1 MSTSQIIDLILALV
15 TVAPELVNRLLNTA
29 QQTGELTPEQWA
41 ALKARAD
48 KLFASP
54 AWQPDPTTP
63 AGG

>member
-1 MSTSQIIDLILALV
+1 VNTSQIIDLILALV
-15 TVAPELVNRLLNTA
+15 TVAPELVNRLMATA

-48 KLFASP
+48 ALFASP
-54 AWQPDPTTP
+54 AWTPTPP